1 MNHPNSDAAAPAVAT
16 WVPHWVRLRAPRGLP
31 QWAAG
36 TAGRLCA
43 ILLAVAGAM
52 PAAHPAHGAAAVGTP
67 AAVPEP
73 APGQAAIAPVVTAV
87 MGLPAVP
94 SRQPFGTPLAA
105 AGLVGLRGG
114 TLTPSS
120 DMHLHG
126 TVGQN
131 VATNVV
137 TGANIVSDGAFS
149 NASGLPMVIQNSGAN
164 VLIQNATIVNVQFQ

>member
-1 MNHPNSDAAAPAVAT
+1 MNHPNRGTAAP
-16 WVPHWVRLRAPRGLP
+16 RAAPWMR
-31 QWAAG
+31 QRIVV

-43 ILLAVAGAM
+43 IALAGAVAM
-52 PAAHPAHGAAAVGTP
+52 LAAHPVRGEATMGARV
-67 AAVPEP
+67 AVPEP
-73 APGQAAIAPVVTAV
+73 APGRAGIAPAVTAV
-87 MGLPAVP
+87 MRLPVGP
-94 SRQPFGTPLAA
+94 SRSSFSTPLGA
-105 AGLVGLRGG
+105 AGLAALRGG

-120 DMHLHG
+120 DMHLQG